1 MPGRVVWASRTQRRL
16 RGVLVAGYIGF
27 VALGL
32 TTQVQPRIFW
42 TLLLPLVP
50 ISIVLMGFSNWRR
63 ICPLAFFGELGRKLN
78 RGTQRRVPKW
88 FERWFFVV
96 TFSGLLSM
104 LLLRLVATN
113 GDGVWLAGLLVGLAL
128 LAMATNWFF
137 TGKTWCNIFCPVGL
151 IERIYTEPRSLPT
164 TPNSQCTRC
173 TACKSSCPDIDP
185 ENAYWRELTTTGRR
199 IATYSFPGLVL
210 AFYTYFWLRH
220 GDWEAYFDGRWTRIA
235 VDADLVLGPGFF
247 FAPEVPALAA
257 AILTVTV
264 FSGISY
270 SLFSLI
276 ENVAARFVPDDE
288 RRRHLMLGGA
298 AFAAFS
304 IFYMFAGAP
313 TLRRITG
320 GTRVMAFTA
329 PLLATLFLVKRSRRT
344 REDFIRE
351 KGAAKLLRNWPFD
364 EPPPE
369 DAREVYGWIKA
380 GEHAREKNVAAYAT
394 SVREILADGLVLKG
408 ELALLEGIRT
418 QLGITER
425 EHEKVLA
432 RLSEE
437 ERYLFEPREYGGVE
451 ERAQLEGYQTAL
463 AEALLR
469 HAPDPE
475 IAELRRA
482 FGVGPEAHDRLL
494 ERMRGESGVLID
506 RARRQVAHVRTLRRD
521 LETLAVTEPSDPE
534 RFLSYLLL
542 REQDEAIERVLELL
556 AIVGPSE
563 RVQSLRPRLFGG
575 DAGTRRAAVRQLA
588 EVCSGSES
596 LLDELEPWISERLP
610 AASERDPREWKR
622 VVEHRA
628 TSSDPY
634 IRAATVWVAGDGEEA
649 WAQALVAAAERDPH
663 PLVSDTA
670 YHLAAKREAPSTDVL
685 RFSELATLERMKF
698 LRGVSLFAGLD
709 PEDLYDLALFSEE
722 ETIAPPDVVCEESGA
737 EADDL
742 FILLEG
748 RVSVVLRRRE
758 DAQAAA
764 EREVA
769 VLGAGDVIGEMSIL
783 EGSPRSATVR
793 PKDGPI
799 RVLRIPGQRFRS
811 RLLSRS
817 RVAQP
822 LLITLAQRIR
832 HTSRRM
838 ADR

>member
-1 MPGRVVWASRTQRRL
+1 MA
-16 RGVLVAGYIGF
+16 YIAL

-42 TLLLPLVP
+42 TMLLPLLP

-63 ICPLAFFGELGRKLN
+63 ICPLAFFGELGRKLD

-88 FERWFFVV
+88 LDQWFFVLI
-96 TFSGLLSM
+96 FSGMLSM
-104 LLLRLVATN
+104 LVLRLVATN
-113 GDGVWLAGLLVGLAL
+113 GDGLWLAGLLVGLAV

-137 TGKTWCNIFCPVGL
+137 TGKTWCNFFCPVGL

-173 TACKSSCPDIDP
+173 TACKSGCPDIDP
-185 ENAYWRELTTTGRR
+185 ENAYWRDLTTTGRR
-199 IATYSFPGLVL
+199 IATYAFPGLVL

-220 GDWEAYFDGRWTRIA
+220 GDWEAYFDGRWTRIP
-235 VDADLVLGPGFF
+235 VDADLAFGPGFF

-257 AILTVTV
+257 AVLTLVI
-264 FSGISY
+264 FSGVSY

-276 ENVAARFVPDDE
+276 EKIAARFVPDAE
-288 RRRHLMLGGA
+288 RRRHLMLGAA

-304 IFYMFAGAP
+304 IFYVFAGAP
-313 TLRRITG
+313 TLRRIPG

-329 PLLATLFLVKRSRRT
+329 PVLAALFLVKRAKRN

-351 KGAAKLLRNWPFD
+351 KGAAKLLRKWPFD

-369 DAREVYGWIKA
+369 DPREVYGWIKA
-380 GEHAREKNVAAYAT
+380 GEHAREKNVAAYAHA
-394 SVREILADGLVLKG
+394 VREILADGLVLED

-437 ERYLFEPREYGGVE
+437 ERYLFQPREAGRVE
-451 ERAQLEGYQTAL
+451 QRAQLEGYGTAL

-469 HAPDPE
+469 HAPEPE

-482 FGVGPEAHDRLL
+482 FGVSQEAHDRIL
-494 ERMRGESGVLID
+494 EQMRGESGVLID
-506 RARRQVAHVRTLRRD
+506 RVRRQVAHLRTVRHE
-521 LETLAVTEPSDPE
+521 LETLAVPRPSDAE

-542 REQDEAIERVLELL
+542 REQGEAIDRVLELL
-556 AIVGPSE
+556 AIVGPSD
-563 RVQSLRPRLFGG
+563 RVESLRPRLFGG
-575 DAGTRRAAVRQLA
+575 TVESRRATLRQLA
-588 EVCSGSES
+588 ELCPGAEPVLE
-596 LLDELEPWISERLP
+596 ELEPWIAERLP
-610 AASERDPREWKR
+610 PASEPNPEEWRR
-622 VVEHRA
+622 VLEGRA

-634 IRAATVWVAGDGEEA
+634 IRAATVWAAGHREEA
-649 WAQALVAAAERDPH
+649 WARALVADAEGDPH
-663 PLVSDTA
+663 PLVSETA
-670 YHLAAKREAPSTDVL
+670 RHVAAQAERDASWTDAP
-685 RFSELATLERMKF
+685 RFSELATIERMKF
-698 LRGVSLFAGLD
+698 LRGVSLFHGLD
-709 PEDLYDLALFSEE
+709 PDDLYDLAQFAEE
-722 ETIAPPDVVCEESGA
+722 ETIAPPEVICEEGDV

-748 RVSVVLRRRE
+748 RVSVVLGRQE
-758 DAQAAA
+758 DEATGA

-769 VLGAGDVIGEMSIL
+769 VLVPGDVIGEMSIL
-783 EGSPRSATVR
+783 DGSPRSATVR

-811 RLLSRS
+811 RLLPRS
-817 RVAQP
+817 RVARP

-832 HTSRRM
+832 RMSRRM
-838 ADR
+838 ADGS